1 MIENTTRRPEPVP
14 FVIHQATLARM
25 DRMNRRLQL
34 LCFSLIVL
42 LAGTSGWRA
51 LRNRRIK

>member
-1 MIENTTRRPEPVP
+1 MTEETTRRPERVP
-14 FVIHQATLARM
+14 FVVHQATIARM

-42 LAGTSGWRA
+42 LFGTNGWRA
-51 LRNRRIK
+51 LRNRRLK

>member
-1 MIENTTRRPEPVP
+1 MTEDNTRRPEPVP
-14 FVIHQATLARM
+14 YVVHQATLARM

-42 LAGTSGWRA
+42 FAGTSGWRA
-51 LRNRRIK
+51 LRNRRLK